1 MLPLSLALL
10 ALLSPSFAAPVVAP
24 VGPLPQLDWKAAG
37 EESARVLAGYLQVD
51 TQNPPGNE
59 SDGVRYLGGILDKE
73 GISWEMSEYAPGR
86 GSLIARLNGSG
97 AEKPLCMLSHV
108 DVVTAEP
115 ARWSHPPLSGL
126 IEDGYVWGRGALDMK
141 GMGVT
146 ELMTMIWLKR
156 LNAPLIR
163 DVILLAVADEEV
175 DGAGVEHIAKQWDKI
190 GCSQLVNEGGLGIK
204 DLFFAGQTVFAIS
217 NAEKGAMWVKMVA
230 SGAPGHGST
239 PTPGRAPEHLKNALD
254 RLAERKD
261 VVIWDDALM
270 ETFRRVGKQH
280 GGMTGSILQSP
291 GLVKL
296 LVKPKLMAGPP
307 THAALTNTV
316 NVTGFGGAMKPN
328 VVPSE
333 VWAVLDVRI
342 LPGTKPEAMLA
353 ELATVVNDPAIR
365 FDVISATEGSR
376 SPYDDTFFNALAARA
391 VAGRDDAAAGP
402 VMSVGYTDSNAL
414 RPLGVHAYGFVPFEV
429 EGADLGT
436 MHGDNERV
444 SIANL
449 ENGLKILLG
458 AVMDVSVPAGAIA
471 GLGVVAAPTP
481 ATSASPPAP
490 PPAPPQP

>member
-1 MLPLSLALL
+1 MLLLPLALFSLA
-10 ALLSPSFAAPVVAP
+10 AAAPLAAP
-24 VGPLPQLDWKAAG
+24 AGPPLPAIDWKAAG
-37 EESARVLAGYLQVD
+37 EESAAILAGYLQVD

-59 SDGVRYLGGILDKE
+59 SDGVRYLGAILDKE
-73 GISWEMSEYAPGR
+73 GIPWEMSEYAPQR
-86 GSLIARLNGSG
+86 GSLIARLKGSG
-97 AEKPLCMLSHV
+97 KDRPLCLLSHV

-115 ARWSHPPLSGL
+115 PRWSRPPLSGV

-146 ELMTMIWLKR
+146 ELLTMVWLKR
-156 LNAPLIR
+156 LNVPLNR
-163 DVILLAVADEEV
+163 DIILLAVADEEV
-175 DGAGVEHIAKQWDKI
+175 DGAGVDHIAKQWDSI
-190 GCSQLVNEGGLGIK
+190 ACSQLVNEGGLGIK
-204 DLFFAGQTVFAIS
+204 DLFFKGQTVFAIS
-217 NAEKGAMWVKMVA
+217 NAEKGAMWVTMVA
-230 SGAPGHGST
+230 TGAPGHGST
-239 PTPGRAPEHLKNALD
+239 PTPGRAPEHLQRALA

-280 GGMTGSILQSP
+280 GGISGSILQSP

-333 VWAVLDVRI
+333 VWAVLDIRI
-342 LPGTKPEAMLA
+342 LPGTKPDAILA
-353 ELATVVNDPAIR
+353 ELTALVNDPAVR
-365 FDVISATEGSR
+365 FDVLSATEGSR
-376 SPYDDTFFNALAARA
+376 SPYEDSFFNALATRA
-391 VAGRDDAAAGP
+391 VAGRNDAAAGP
-402 VMSVGYTDSNAL
+402 VMSIGYTDSNAL

-458 AVMDVSVPAGAIA
+458 AVMDVSVSAPPPSSGH
-471 GLGVVAAPTP
+471 VAPTP
-481 ATSASPPAP
+481 PTSASPPTP
-490 PPAPPQP
+490 PPARPQP